1 MRIDTFGTFIVK
13 RRLKCE
19 VFVNAFLEQISLKAF
34 NTNRYVAK
42 VNVSVR
48 DYLQQIGSQQSIF
61 PILSGSYNMLTEFMS
76 EKTPESNQD
85 SGSDTNSG
93 NKNLSDKYSDVMG
106 KINETLGKVDWT
118 QMGKY
123 GKAAGIIAVVVLA
136 QIIIKVVI
144 DTINFFPIIPGLLE
158 LLGVFVVGQ
167 WSWQNLRTSENR
179 DAVLDKLQNLKKT
192 YIG

>member
-1 MRIDTFGTFIVK
+1 MK

-19 VFVNAFLEQISLKAF
+19 VFVNAFLEQIPLKAF
-34 NTNRYVAK
+34 NTNRYPAK

-85 SGSDTNSG
+85 SVSDTNSG

-106 KINETLGKVDWT
+106 TINETLGKVDWT

-123 GKAAGIIAVVVLA
+123 GKAAGIIAIVVLA

-144 DTINFFPIIPGLLE
+144 DTINFFPILPGLLE
-158 LLGVFVVGQ
+158 LLGVIVVGQ

-179 DAVLDKLQNLKKT
+179 EAVFDKIQNLKKT
-192 YIG
+192 YLG